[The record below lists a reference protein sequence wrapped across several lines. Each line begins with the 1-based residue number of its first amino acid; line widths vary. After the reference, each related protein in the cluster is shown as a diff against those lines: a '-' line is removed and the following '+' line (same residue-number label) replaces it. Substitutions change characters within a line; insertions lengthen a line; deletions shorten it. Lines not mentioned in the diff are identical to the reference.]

1 MFPGKCAKNLT
12 FFSQN
17 NSKTMKLI
25 LNISDANYRE
35 LISKGR
41 RMRGSIGLIGS
52 TEATFNRHH
61 PGVRPQTRDYRF
73 QKLAHGR
80 VSITK
85 ERVRL
90 TLNIERTETNCCA
103 SECIDAESRTA
114 SDFVFEE
121 IEEAGMNR
129 A

>member
-1 MFPGKCAKNLT
+1 
-12 FFSQN
+12 
-17 NSKTMKLI
+17 MKLT
-25 LNISDANYRE
+25 LNISDADYRD
-35 LISKGR
+35 LIAKGR
-41 RMRGSIGLIGS
+41 RMRGSIGLINT

-61 PGVRPQTRDYRF
+61 TGGRAHARDYRF

-80 VSITK
+80 VSITD

-90 TLNIERTETNCCA
+90 TLNIDRSETNICA

-121 IEEAGMNR
+121 IEEYL
-129 A
+129 